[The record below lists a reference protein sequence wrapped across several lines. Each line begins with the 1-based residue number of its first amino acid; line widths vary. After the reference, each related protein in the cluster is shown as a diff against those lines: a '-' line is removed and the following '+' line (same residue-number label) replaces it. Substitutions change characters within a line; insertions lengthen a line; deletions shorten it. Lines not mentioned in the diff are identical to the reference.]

1 MKILVVEDDEVTL
14 KALEYRLK
22 LEGYDI
28 VVARDGRKGAEI
40 VKSENFDM
48 IISDILMPHTNGLE
62 LLSMVR
68 HEMGLTIPIIII
80 SFLGQSNNTL
90 KAKEIGATD
99 FLEKPLDPDELIQMI
114 VKYQNIEQ

>member
-1 MKILVVEDDEVTL
+1 LVVEDDEVTL

-28 VVARDGRKGAEI
+28 MVARDGRRGAQI
-40 VKSENFDM
+40 LKCQSFDM

-68 HEMGLTIPIIII
+68 HEMGLTIPVIII
-80 SFLGQSNNTL
+80 SFLGQSTNMQ

-99 FLEKPLDPDELIQMI
+99 FLEKPLDPDELIRLI